1 MVIFLID
8 PCLEVILRL
17 QKLFDISRASA
28 FTVVGEGFEGAVGHD
43 PFLHLGFEAV
53 DLPLLV
59 VQELL

>member
-1 MVIFLID
+1 
-8 PCLEVILRL
+8 L

-28 FTVVGEGFEGAVGHD
+28 FAVVGEGFEGAVGHD